1 MERLFE
7 TKYGYFTE
15 DGSEF
20 VIKRH
25 DTPKPWVN
33 VISNGDYGLVI
44 SQTGGGFSWLTHS
57 EFNRVNRWHQDL
69 IQDNWGKYLYV
80 KNNETGEVWSPT
92 FLPVK
97 TPLDSYE
104 CRYGF
109 GYTVFTSEYKG
120 IKIEMTVFVPL
131 NDTLEIWNVKFIN
144 NSGKKV
150 SLSLFTYFEWCLG
163 SSADFHREFH
173 KTFIETYFNAE
184 GNYMHGTKRLWEI
197 PLGDRGHWNID
208 YQYHGF
214 FGVNKKVVSYE
225 SEKENFLGQYGDLVN
240 PAALKG
246 TPLKCQTGSWN
257 DPIACLQNELVL
269 EACAEDTMIY
279 HLGLVSELAEIGP
292 KLKNYDT
299 SEKVAQKLA
308 EVKKMW
314 EELLSPL
321 EIDTPDLAMNL
332 LVNKWL
338 RYQAIAG
345 RLWGRTA
352 YYQQSGAFGFRDQ
365 LQDSLVW
372 LPIDPSRTE
381 AQLKLHAAHQFVE
394 GTVLHWW
401 HPISETGLPTKMV
414 DDLLW
419 LPFILSMYVKE
430 TGNLGFVDTEVEY
443 YDDKELKE
451 SLYEHSL
458 RAIDVVFSRLS
469 DRGIPLIGAG
479 DWNDGLSAVGL
490 EMKGESVWMAE
501 FFYFVLK
508 EFAKIAEQKQD
519 HPTLA
524 KLLSG
529 AEIIKAAFNEH
540 AWDGEYYFRG
550 TKDTGEKF
558 GSAENSQGKIFL
570 NPQTWAVMSD
580 IAPLDKQE
588 AALKAVEKY
597 LLKNNGTLLLQ
608 PAYSVPDK
616 YIGYLSRYAPGR
628 RENGGVYMHAA
639 TWAIWAFAKFGKPEE
654 AYRVV
659 QGISP
664 IMNGM
669 EPDLW
674 SAEPFV
680 TPGNIDGP
688 DSPNYGRAGWTW
700 YTGSASW
707 YQKVFVDWILGVR
720 AEDEGLMID
729 PVIPSVWDGFK
740 IKRLYRGTVYNIEVF
755 NPEHVSF
762 GVAKV
767 EVDGLQNP
775 DNILRPRSEKE
786 VSVKV
791 YLGDIDAPRIAQE
804 LNILSG
810 QKF

>member
-1 MERLFE
+1 MEETLERLFE
-7 TKYGYFTE
+7 TKYGYFSH
-15 DGSEF
+15 DGSEYI
-20 VIKRH
+20 IKRH

-33 VISNGDYGLVI
+33 VLSNGDYGLAI

-69 IQDNWGKYLYV
+69 IQDNWGKFLYV
-80 KNNETGEVWSPT
+80 KNNETDEVWSPT
-92 FLPVK
+92 FMPVK

-131 NDTLEIWNVKFIN
+131 NDTLEVWNVKFIN

-173 KTFIETYFNAE
+173 KTFIETYFDAE

-225 SEKENFLGQYGDLVN
+225 SEKENFLGQYGDLIN
-240 PAALKG
+240 PAALQGK
-246 TPLKCQTGSWN
+246 PLTCQTGSWN
-257 DPIACLQNELVL
+257 DPIGCLQNELVL
-269 EACAEDTMIY
+269 EAGAEDTIIY
-279 HLGLVSELAEIGP
+279 HLGLVSELSEVKGKMA
-292 KLKNYDT
+292 KYDT
-299 SEKVAQKLA
+299 PEKVTEKLA

-314 EELLSPL
+314 EEMLSPL
-321 EIDTPDLAMNL
+321 EIETPDASMNL
-332 LVNKWL
+332 MVNKWL

-372 LPIDPSRTE
+372 LPIDPSGTE
-381 AQLKLHAAHQFVE
+381 KQLKLHAAHQFEE

-401 HPISETGLPTKMV
+401 HPITETGLPTKMV

-430 TGNLGFVDTEVEY
+430 TGNLSFVEEKVEY
-443 YDDKELKE
+443 YDNKNLIET
-451 SLYEHSL
+451 LYQHSL

-469 DRGIPLIGAG
+469 PRGIPLIGAG

-490 EMKGESVWMAE
+490 EFKGESVWMAE
-501 FFYFVLK
+501 FFYFVLV
-508 EFAKIAEQKQD
+508 EFAKIAEMKGD
-519 HPTLA
+519 SATTE
-524 KLLSG
+524 KLLAG
-529 AEIIKAAFNEH
+529 AGKLKAAFNEH
-540 AWDGEYYFRG
+540 AWDGEYFYRG

-558 GSAENSQGKIFL
+558 GSAENTQGKIFL
-570 NPQTWAVMSD
+570 NPQTWSVMSD
-580 IAPLDKQE
+580 IAPKERQE
-588 AALKAVEKY
+588 AALLAVEKH
-597 LLKNNGTLLLQ
+597 LLRNNGTLLLA

-639 TWAIWAFAKFGKPEE
+639 TWSIWAFAKAGKPEK
-654 AYRVV
+654 AYEVYK
-659 QGISP
+659 GISP
-664 IMNGM
+664 VLNGM
-669 EPDLW
+669 DPDLW
-674 SAEPFV
+674 SAEPYV

-700 YTGSASW
+700 YTGSAAW
-707 YQKVFVDWILGVR
+707 YQKVVVDWILGIR
-720 AEDEGLMID
+720 AEHEGLLIEPNMPD
-729 PVIPSVWDGFK
+729 EWDGFK
-740 IKRLYRGTVYNIEVF
+740 VKRLFRGCTYNITVHRTKGE
-755 NPEHVSF
+755 SL
-762 GVAKV
+762 GVYLVRVNGEDMPSALLPPLPYK
-767 EVDGLQNP
+767 EVDVDVYIGHRRKQN
-775 DNILRPRSEKE
+775 
-786 VSVKV
+786 
-791 YLGDIDAPRIAQE
+791 
-804 LNILSG
+804 
-810 QKF
+810 

>member
-1 MERLFE
+1 LERLFE
-7 TKYGYFTE
+7 TKYGYFSA
-15 DGSEF
+15 DGNEY
-20 VIKRH
+20 VIKRY

-92 FLPVK
+92 FMPVK
-97 TPLDSYE
+97 TPLDYYE

-120 IKIEMTVFVPL
+120 IRIEMTVFVPL
-131 NDTLEIWNVKFIN
+131 NDTLEVWNVRFIN

-173 KTFIETYFNAE
+173 KTFIETAFNPE
-184 GNYMHGTKRLWEI
+184 GNFMHGTKRLWEI

-225 SEKENFLGQYGDLVN
+225 SEKENFIGNYGDLIH
-240 PAALKG
+240 PAALHG
-246 TPLKCQTGSWN
+246 AELKQQTGSWN
-257 DPIACLQNELVL
+257 DPVACLKNELVIDDGQ
-269 EACAEDTMIY
+269 EDTVIY
-279 HLGLVSELAEIGP
+279 HLGLVKELSEIEGKMKKYNTPSDVDSALTA
-292 KLKNYDT
+292 
-299 SEKVAQKLA
+299 
-308 EVKKMW
+308 VKQMW
-314 EELLSPL
+314 NGMLSTL
-321 EIDTPDLAMNL
+321 EIETPDASMNL

-338 RYQAIAG
+338 RYQAISG

-372 LPIDPSRTE
+372 LPIDPKRTE
-381 AQLKLHAAHQFVE
+381 NQLKLHAAHQFEE

-419 LPFILSMYVKE
+419 LPFILSMYIKE
-430 TGNLGFVDTEVEY
+430 TGNLDFVETKIEY
-443 YDDKELKE
+443 YDNKDLKE
-451 SLYEHSL
+451 SLYDHSL
-458 RAIDVVFSRLS
+458 RAINVVFSRLS
-469 DRGIPLIGAG
+469 SRGIPLIGAG

-501 FFYFVLK
+501 FFYIVLT
-508 EFAKIAEQKQD
+508 EFAEIANQKGD
-519 HPTLA
+519 KSTEA
-524 KLLSG
+524 RLLSG
-529 AEIIKAAFNEH
+529 ADKIKDAFNKH
-540 AWDGEYYFRG
+540 AWDGEYYYRG

-558 GSAENSQGKIFL
+558 GSAENTQGRIFL
-570 NPQTWAVMSD
+570 NPQTWSVMSD
-580 IAPLDKQE
+580 IAPLNKQE
-588 AALKAVEKY
+588 MALQAVEKY
-597 LLKNNGTLLLQ
+597 LLKKNGTLLLQ

-616 YIGYLSRYAPGR
+616 YIGYLSRYAPGK

-639 TWAIWAFAKFGKPEE
+639 TWSIWAFAKLKQSET
-654 AYRVV
+654 AYKVFE
-659 QGISP
+659 GISP
-664 IMNGM
+664 ILNGM
-669 EPDLW
+669 DPDLW
-674 SAEPFV
+674 TAEPYV

-707 YQKVFVDWILGVR
+707 YQKVIVDWILGVR
-720 AEDEGLMID
+720 AVDGGLVID
-729 PVIPSVWDGFK
+729 PAIPAEWDGFK
-740 IKRLYRGTVYNIEVF
+740 LKRLYRGCSFEIEVV
-755 NPEHVSF
+755 NPDHVSS
-762 GVAKV
+762 GVASV
-767 EVDGLQNP
+767 EVDGKKQDGNVIKP
-775 DNILRPRSEKE
+775 VTKSR
-786 VSVKV
+786 VAVKV
-791 YLGDIDAPRIAQE
+791 VLG
-804 LNILSG
+804 N
-810 QKF
+810 KN

>member
-1 MERLFE
+1 MVNFVEKNMEETLERLFE
-7 TKYGYFTE
+7 TKYGYFSH
-15 DGSEF
+15 DGSEYI
-20 VIKRH
+20 IKRH
-25 DTPKPWVN
+25 DIPKPWVN

-69 IQDNWGKYLYV
+69 IQDNWGKFLYV

-104 CRYGF
+104 CRHGF

-131 NDTLEIWNVKFIN
+131 NDTLEVWNVKFVN

-173 KTFIETYFNAE
+173 KTFIETYFDAE
-184 GNYMHGTKRLWEI
+184 GNFMHGTKRLWEI

-225 SEKENFLGQYGDLVN
+225 SEKENFIGQYGDLIN
-240 PAALKG
+240 PVALQGK
-246 TPLKCQTGSWN
+246 PLTCQTGSWN
-257 DPIACLQNELVL
+257 DPIGCLQNELVL
-269 EACAEDTMIY
+269 EAGAEDTVIY
-279 HLGLVSELAEIGP
+279 HLGLVSELSEVKGKIS
-292 KLKNYDT
+292 KYDT
-299 SEKVAQKLA
+299 PEKVATKLE

-314 EELLSPL
+314 VDMLSPL
-321 EIDTPDLAMNL
+321 EIDTPDTGMNL
-332 LVNKWL
+332 MVNKWL
-338 RYQAIAG
+338 RYQAISG

-372 LPIDPSRTE
+372 LPIDPAGTE
-381 AQLKLHAAHQFVE
+381 RQLKLHAAHQFEE

-401 HPISETGLPTKMV
+401 HPVTETGLPTKMT

-430 TGNLGFVDTEVEY
+430 TGNLSFVDEKVEY
-443 YDDKELKE
+443 YDNKELIE
-451 SLYEHSL
+451 TLYQHSL
-458 RAIDVVFSRLS
+458 RAIDVVFTRLS
-469 DRGIPLIGAG
+469 PRGIPLIGAG

-490 EMKGESVWMAE
+490 EFKGESVWMAE
-501 FFYFVLK
+501 FFYFVLV
-508 EFAKIAEQKQD
+508 EFARIAAQKAD
-519 HPTLA
+519 SETEK
-524 KLLSG
+524 KLLEG
-529 AEIIKAAFNEH
+529 AEKVKAAFNEH
-540 AWDGEYYFRG
+540 AWDGEYYYRG

-558 GSAENSQGKIFL
+558 GSAENTQGKIFL
-570 NPQTWAVMSD
+570 NPQTWSVMSD
-580 IAPLDKQE
+580 IAPKEKQE
-588 AALKAVEKY
+588 AALQAVEKH
-597 LLKNNGTLLLQ
+597 LLKKNGTLLLA
-608 PAYSVPDK
+608 PAYCVPDK

-639 TWAIWAFAKFGKPEE
+639 TWAIWAFAKAGKPEKAFE
-654 AYRVV
+654 VYK
-659 QGISP
+659 GISP
-664 IMNGM
+664 ILNGM
-669 EPDLW
+669 DPDLW
-674 SAEPFV
+674 SAEPYV

-688 DSPNYGRAGWTW
+688 DSPNYGRAGWSW

-707 YQKVFVDWILGVR
+707 YQKVIVDWILGIRSVEGGLLIEPAIP
-720 AEDEGLMID
+720 AE
-729 PVIPSVWDGFK
+729 WDGFK
-740 IKRLYRGTVYNIEVF
+740 VKRLYRGCSYNITVK
-755 NPEHVSF
+755 NPGHVSS
-762 GVAKV
+762 GVISVKIDGKEVAGNLVSPVSAKTV
-767 EVDGLQNP
+767 EVEV
-775 DNILRPRSEKE
+775 ILGK
-786 VSVKV
+786 KA
-791 YLGDIDAPRIAQE
+791 G
-804 LNILSG
+804 
-810 QKF
+810 

>member
-1 MERLFE
+1 MVNFVEKNMEETLERLFE
-7 TKYGYFTE
+7 TKYGYFSH
-15 DGSEF
+15 DGSEYI
-20 VIKRH
+20 IKRH

-69 IQDNWGKYLYV
+69 IQDNWGKFLYV

-92 FLPVK
+92 FMPVK

-131 NDTLEIWNVKFIN
+131 NDTLEVWNVKFIN

-173 KTFIETYFNAE
+173 KTFIETYFDAE

-208 YQYHGF
+208 YQFHGF

-225 SEKENFLGQYGDLVN
+225 SEKENFLGQYGDLIN
-240 PAALKG
+240 PAALQGK
-246 TPLKCQTGSWN
+246 PLTCQTGSWN
-257 DPIACLQNELVL
+257 DPIGCLQNELVL
-269 EACAEDTMIY
+269 ESGAEDTIIY
-279 HLGLVSELAEIGP
+279 HLGLVSELSEVKGKMA
-292 KLKNYDT
+292 KYDT
-299 SEKVAQKLA
+299 PEKVAEKLA

-314 EELLSPL
+314 ADMLSPL
-321 EIDTPDLAMNL
+321 EIETPDASMNL
-332 LVNKWL
+332 MVNKWL

-372 LPIDPSRTE
+372 LPIDPSGTKK
-381 AQLKLHAAHQFVE
+381 QLKLHAAHQFEE

-401 HPISETGLPTKMV
+401 HPITETGLPTKMV

-430 TGNLGFVDTEVEY
+430 TGNLNFVDEKVEY
-443 YDDKELKE
+443 YDNKNLIET
-451 SLYEHSL
+451 LYQHSL

-469 DRGIPLIGAG
+469 PRGIPLIGAG

-490 EMKGESVWMAE
+490 EFKGESVWMAE
-501 FFYFVLK
+501 FFYFVLV
-508 EFAKIAEQKQD
+508 EFAKIAEMKGD
-519 HPTLA
+519 SATVD

-529 AEIIKAAFNEH
+529 AEKLKAAFNEH
-540 AWDGEYYFRG
+540 AWDGEYFYRG

-558 GSAENSQGKIFL
+558 GSAENTQGKIFL
-570 NPQTWAVMSD
+570 NPQTWSVMSD
-580 IAPLDKQE
+580 IAPKEKQE
-588 AALKAVEKY
+588 AALLAVEKH
-597 LLKNNGTLLLQ
+597 LLKNNGTLLLA

-639 TWAIWAFAKFGKPEE
+639 TWSIWAFAKAGKPEK
-654 AYRVV
+654 AYEVYK
-659 QGISP
+659 GISP
-664 IMNGM
+664 VLNGM
-669 EPDLW
+669 DPDLW
-674 SAEPFV
+674 SAEPYV

-700 YTGSASW
+700 YTGSAAW
-707 YQKVFVDWILGVR
+707 YQKVVVDWILGVR
-720 AEDEGLMID
+720 SVDEGLIVE
-729 PVIPSVWDGFK
+729 PAIPAEWDGYK
-740 IKRLYRGTVYNIEVF
+740 VKRLYRGCTYNISVK
-755 NPEHVSF
+755 NPDHVSS
-762 GVAKV
+762 GVFSVKLNGKEIKGNVLPAVEAKMAEV
-767 EVDGLQNP
+767 EV
-775 DNILRPRSEKE
+775 
-786 VSVKV
+786 V
-791 YLGDIDAPRIAQE
+791 LGKK
-804 LNILSG
+804 NG
-810 QKF
+810 